1 MDDPQ
6 LDGMGRTDHREVWIG
21 NVLDTEDR
29 SGLHRIDPHPE
40 ELDPEEGAAVGTA
53 AHRGWR
59 SLFAIRRRIRP
70 R

>member
-1 MDDPQ
+1 MDEPQ
-6 LDGMGRTDHREVWIG
+6 LDGMARTDQREVWIG
-21 NVLDTEDR
+21 NVLYTEDR

-40 ELDPEEGAAVGTA
+40 ELDAAEGATDGTA
-53 AHRGWR
+53 ARGGWR

>member
-6 LDGMGRTDHREVWIG
+6 LDGGGPTDHKEVWIG
-21 NVLDTEDR
+21 NVLYTEDR

-40 ELDPEEGAAVGTA
+40 EFDPEEGGSDAGAGR
-53 AHRGWR
+53 RGWR
-59 SLFAIRRRIRP
+59 GLFGIRRRILP